1 MARFSVHVI
10 RPTNTV
16 EGIHMH
22 HLADVQ
28 SLMTES
34 HTFAIPDR

>member
-1 MARFSVHVI
+1 MARFSIHVI
-10 RPTNTV
+10 RPTNVV

-28 SLMTES
+28 SLMT
-34 HTFAIPDR
+34 